1 MLKEMSK
8 GQEQKKKMTGRELQ
22 RLVYSSAV
30 LESKAEEET
39 IYSTLDPEK
48 VSSTLERSFDYSSLG
63 NTARL
68 INKPG
73 FTCSLI
79 YINLFNQ
86 GKKNQGP
93 TTYNIL
99 VFYSIN
105 IPSILE
111 NFCFILDLFL
121 KYFIQREEY
130 FKCTMIP

>member
-1 MLKEMSK
+1 
-8 GQEQKKKMTGRELQ
+8 MTGRELQ

-48 VSSTLERSFDYSSLG
+48 VSSTLERSFDYSSLR

-93 TTYNIL
+93 TTHNIL
-99 VFYSIN
+99 VFYTID

-111 NFCFILDLFL
+111 NFFFFCFILDLFL
-121 KYFIQREEY
+121 KYFIQKLVQREEY